1 MYDEN
6 RNNFVRE
13 NIMSFDE
20 FLKKTNDFLFEQ
32 SGMINTLFKHTTEG
46 KHGSVSSLFFQPY
59 QSKSDF
65 MYRNMSIVTAP
76 VCMSLLALELA
87 VASFYMGL
95 KSMANLVILDTSAA
109 KRYAQ
114 ELLLYSI
121 FSFIATV
128 AAIASP
134 FVNLVDMVG
143 SVVTSITHKDEAGG
157 EEEIAQPM
165 QATV

>member
-1 MYDEN
+1 
-6 RNNFVRE
+6 
-13 NIMSFDE
+13 
-20 FLKKTNDFLFEQ
+20 
-32 SGMINTLFKHTTEG
+32 
-46 KHGSVSSLFFQPY
+46 
-59 QSKSDF
+59 
-65 MYRNMSIVTAP
+65 
-76 VCMSLLALELA
+76 
-87 VASFYMGL
+87 MGL